1 MLLLILTNRSRL
13 EGIASEITDEEAK
26 IVATKGILDEND
38 SLRQRI
44 QDEEREKAKERF
56 ESELSS
62 ARAQL
67 ESEREQVRGNIEA
80 EIRDEM
86 TALQTDLATAKAQA
100 EIAIRDKR
108 EMQSHLDA
116 AKAYGEELEQRLSE
130 AQADHEAARMEVESL
145 QAELEVKA
153 ALQQRV
159 MELEAQVDQMA
170 VSHEI
175 EVEDLRRQVAEL
187 DSLRQAQGQSG
198 ESDRYKMFRT
208 LMDAFHD
215 ERTTMEKAYKEVQH
229 LLSLATKVSII
240 YKCIQFLF

>member
-1 MLLLILTNRSRL
+1 MLRRSRL
-13 EGIASEITDEEAK
+13 ETIAGEITDEEAK

-56 ESELSS
+56 ESELAN

-100 EIAIRDKR
+100 EIAIRDRR
-108 EMQSHLDA
+108 EMQSLLDA
-116 AKAYGEELEQRLSE
+116 AKAYADELEQRLSE
-130 AQADHEAARMEVESL
+130 AQADHEAARMEVDSL
-145 QAELEVKA
+145 QSELQTKAGLEQRVQELES
-153 ALQQRV
+153 
-159 MELEAQVDQMA
+159 QVEHMTATHDA
-170 VSHEI
+170 
-175 EVEDLRRQVAEL
+175 EVEDLRRQIAEL
-187 DSLRQAQGQSG
+187 DAVRKAQSVSG
-198 ESDRYKMFRT
+198 ENDRYKIFRT

-215 ERTTMEKAYKEVQH
+215 ERSAMEKAYKDVQH
-229 LLSLATKVSII
+229 LLSLATKVIFDDEI
-240 YKCIQFLF
+240 